1 MDTPKDEGGGHF
13 EEPKPSCPERKEH
26 VACDDG
32 QMVRDSVN
40 PPQLHEKS
48 PMVETKSFT
57 EGNVVEQPE
66 LKKKKKKKE
75 DKDDVQQ
82 VEVRQ
87 KSRVRT
93 KTIKR
98 RVGERLPG
106 MVCCTAC
113 ARHVNQYEES
123 IYRHPA
129 LNVLICKNCHIYVS
143 DDISFDSTKVQK
155 QCRWCAEG
163 GRLIFCNFCSNLF
176 CTKCIRRNLGEN
188 ELSKAMDN
196 NIKWSCYICQPEP
209 LMDLVAV
216 CNSVFDS
223 LSCFDQQSKKRK
235 LVSDKSGNK
244 CDQSEKLKQGSSAEE
259 AHQVYNPSRDTAPR
273 SLSTLQMSEALIEQT
288 KAFIENVRETNTTF
302 LKHLQQKSP
311 YSEVS
316 PSERSSQYE
325 IMNSVVREIHN
336 AQEAL
341 EDCLS
346 TELSKLVVKEV
357 EDKNK
362 EKEKENA

>member
-32 QMVRDSVN
+32 QMVHESMN
-40 PPQLHEKS
+40 PRHIHEKS
-48 PMVETKSFT
+48 HIVVTKSFA

-66 LKKKKKKKE
+66 PKKKKE

-82 VEVRQ
+82 VEVRP
-87 KSRVRT
+87 KSKLRT
-93 KTIKR
+93 KVFKR
-98 RVGERLPG
+98 RVGEKLYEI
-106 MVCCTAC
+106 VCCTAC
-113 ARHVNQYEES
+113 GRQVNHYEEAV
-123 IYRHPA
+123 YRHPA
-129 LNVLICKNCHIYVS
+129 LNVLVCKSCYIFMS
-143 DDISFDSTKVQK
+143 DDISSDSTGPPQH
-155 QCRWCAEG
+155 CRWCAES
-163 GRLIFCNFCSNLF
+163 GRLIFCDFCNNSF
-176 CTKCIRRNLGEN
+176 CTKCIRRNLGEK
-188 ELSKAMDN
+188 ELSRVMDKN
-196 NIKWSCYICQPEP
+196 TKWSCYICQPEP
-209 LMDLVAV
+209 LMDLVAI
-216 CNSVFDS
+216 CDCIFENLAF
-223 LSCFDQQSKKRK
+223 FDQQAKKRK

-259 AHQVYNPSRDTAPR
+259 AQQVDNPSPDTAPR
-273 SLSTLQMSEALIEQT
+273 PLSTLQMSEALIEQT
-288 KAFIENVRETNTTF
+288 KALVENVRETNTAF
-302 LKHLQQKSP
+302 LKHLQQTSP

-325 IMNSVVREIHN
+325 IMNSMVREIHN

>member
-1 MDTPKDEGGGHF
+1 
-13 EEPKPSCPERKEH
+13 
-26 VACDDG
+26 
-32 QMVRDSVN
+32 MVPDSVN
-40 PPQLHEKS
+40 PPHLHEKS

-57 EGNVVEQPE
+57 EGNVVEQP
-66 LKKKKKKKE
+66 KPKRKKE

-82 VEVRQ
+82 VDVRP

-93 KTIKR
+93 KTVKR
-98 RVGERLPG
+98 RVCERLYDF
-106 MVCCTAC
+106 VCCTAC
-113 ARHVNQYEES
+113 GRQVNQYEES
-123 IYRHPA
+123 VYRHPA
-129 LNVLICKNCHIYVS
+129 LNVIICKSCYIYIS
-143 DDISFDSTKVQK
+143 DDISPDSPRPHNH
-155 QCRWCAEG
+155 CRWCAEG
-163 GRLIFCNFCSNLF
+163 GRLIFCDFCGNLF

-188 ELSKAMDN
+188 EMTKAVDKN
-196 NIKWSCYICQPEP
+196 TKWSCYICQPEP

-216 CNSVFDS
+216 CDCIFEN
-223 LSCFDQQSKKRK
+223 LAYIDQQAKKRK
-235 LVSDKSGNK
+235 LASDKSDNK
-244 CDQSEKLKQGSSAEE
+244 CDQSEKLKQGSSEEE
-259 AHQVYNPSRDTAPR
+259 AQQVDNPSPDTAPGP
-273 SLSTLQMSEALIEQT
+273 LSTLQMSEALIEQT
-288 KAFIENVRETNTTF
+288 KALVENVRETNTTF
-302 LKHLQQKSP
+302 LKHLQQTSP

-325 IMNSVVREIHN
+325 IMNSVVREIHH